1 MALVSGGGEAWIGLG
16 YRDLLDSSPPVAFT
30 GGLSEERLADFLRD
44 GSSLR
49 ITDTNRRR
57 VRQVTSER
65 NFSSQTLRAG
75 EDLYRSP
82 PTIYPEPGSETVS
95 YLPDG
100 IEITSSNRLTRSQ
113 AGDQP
118 ANAFDDNLATAWRVR
133 GTEAVGSWLRV
144 DLGSQVRLP
153 RIRLRPARLGSGS
166 PQSRPCHGCALRWR
180 VVSRPTC
187 PGTV

>member
-1 MALVSGGGEAWIGLG
+1 MRADVALLSGGGEAWIGLG

-30 GGLSEERLADFLRD
+30 GGLSEERLAHFLRD

-49 ITDTNRRR
+49 ITDTNLMSR

-100 IEITSSNRLTRSQ
+100 IEITSSNR
-113 AGDQP
+113 P
-118 ANAFDDNLATAWRVR
+118 PPATAR
-133 GTEAVGSWLRV
+133 
-144 DLGSQVRLP
+144 
-153 RIRLRPARLGSGS
+153 
-166 PQSRPCHGCALRWR
+166 
-180 VVSRPTC
+180 
-187 PGTV
+187 

>member
-1 MALVSGGGEAWIGLG
+1 MVDPDSPVKSSEELVLPPVEIYEVANARAVPQFADGADVALLSGGGEAWIGLG

-65 NFSSQTLRAG
+65 NFSSQTLRGG

-100 IEITSSNRLTRSQ
+100 IEITSSNRL
-113 AGDQP
+113 
-118 ANAFDDNLATAWRVR
+118 
-133 GTEAVGSWLRV
+133 
-144 DLGSQVRLP
+144 
-153 RIRLRPARLGSGS
+153 S
-166 PQSRPCHGCALRWR
+166 PVTGR
-180 VVSRPTC
+180 
-187 PGTV
+187 